1 MYACLEYVLC
11 LLWSS
16 VRVIPGQKE
25 VKLLVR
31 PRENVREAS
40 LDVTV
45 DVHID

>member
-11 LLWSS
+11 LLWSC

-25 VKLLVR
+25 VKLLVS

-40 LDVTV
+40 LDVKV
-45 DVHID
+45 GIHID